1 MSQFYQPAPWAH
13 QLSWSLHTDVSK
25 IGLAAARRESSGA
38 GPKGIYPHGTV
49 RSPPLA
55 DTECLNV

>member
-1 MSQFYQPAPWAH
+1 M
-13 QLSWSLHTDVSK
+13 

-55 DTECLNV
+55 DAECLNV